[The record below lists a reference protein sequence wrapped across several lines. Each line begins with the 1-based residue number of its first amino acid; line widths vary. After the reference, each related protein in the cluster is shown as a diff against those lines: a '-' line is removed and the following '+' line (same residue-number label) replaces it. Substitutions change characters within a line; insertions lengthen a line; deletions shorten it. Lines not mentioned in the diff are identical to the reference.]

1 MNPAPDHFELFGL
14 PQQFAVDRAAL
25 DERYRELQRTV
36 HPDRYATAG
45 AAERRAS
52 MQLATRVNEAYR
64 TLREPLARGRYL
76 LGLHGVDPETESNTS
91 MPAGFLM
98 EQMELREAIEDAAGD
113 PGRLDRID
121 IRLRAELEGAYRAMG
136 GELDRAEHKSAAE
149 TLRKLMFLE
158 KLREELGDA
167 MERLDA

>member
-14 PQQFAVDRAAL
+14 PQQFAVDRAEL
-25 DERYRELQRTV
+25 DECYRELQRTV

-52 MQLATRVNEAYR
+52 MQLATRVNEAYK

-113 PGRLDRID
+113 PDRLDRID
-121 IRLRAELEGAYRAMG
+121 IRLRAELEGAYAAMG
-136 GELDRAEHKSAAE
+136 GELDRAEHKRAAE